1 MRARGPDGERARG
14 RWIEGARAR
23 GSEGVRVEGI
33 EGERGGEREKEGEKG
48 VGERCNLASPVI
60 DGGDSKRRN
69 NTLVA
74 SGWNNTYIARGGRQ
88 EGGHRRR
95 CSMHVRVTGG
105 SRMCSLAIE
114 CVLLLQEA
122 VQHACYSHGKA
133 VTIEC
138 VLLL

>member
-1 MRARGPDGERARG
+1 MARERGGDGSKEQG
-14 RWIEGARAR
+14 Q
-23 GSEGVRVEGI
+23 EGVRVEGI

-95 CSMHVRVTGG
+95 CSMHVRVTG
-105 SRMCSLAIE
+105 RLSL
-114 CVLLLQEA
+114 
-122 VQHACYSHGKA
+122 
-133 VTIEC
+133 
-138 VLLL
+138 